1 MKNILNKVEFHY
13 TFIIVAFGLVITG
26 HFVNLIIFTS
36 LIIIH
41 EFGHIIMALLL
52 SYKIDKVIIY
62 PYGGFTKLNT
72 KINTKIENDL
82 LVAISG
88 IIMQYIYF
96 GIIFFLYSNDI
107 IREYIYNLFFLYHN
121 SMAIFNLLTIYPLD
135 GSKIFNL
142 LLSKYIGFNL
152 ANYITIVISFITI
165 IVFVISNS
173 YENNYSILIIIG
185 ILLKNIYRFYYN
197 IEYIYNRFILERY
210 LYNFNY
216 KNNKIIN
223 NKNKMYKNKHH
234 IFNIN
239 NNLIEEKEYIKSFFE
254 KKP

>member
-1 MKNILNKVEFHY
+1 MICFHY
-13 TFIIVAFGLVITG
+13 TYYLMAISYVLCGYYINLIVFTTLIIV
-26 HFVNLIIFTS
+26 
-36 LIIIH
+36 H
-41 EFGHIIMALLL
+41 EFGHYITARLL
-52 SYKIDKVIIY
+52 SFKVDKIVIY
-62 PYGGFTKLNT
+62 PFGGIT
-72 KINTKIENDL
+72 KINDMINKDINSEL
-82 LVAISG
+82 LVATSGVIYQFLFFLIICYLNNKG
-88 IIMQYIYF
+88 IIRNYTLDIYRDYNSQ
-96 GIIFFLYSNDI
+96 IIFF
-107 IREYIYNLFFLYHN
+107 
-121 SMAIFNLLTIYPLD
+121 NLLPIYPLD

-210 LYNFNY
+210 LFKFNY
-216 KNNKIIN
+216 KKKVIIKNKD
-223 NKNKMYKNKHH
+223 KMYKNRVH
-234 IFNIN
+234 IFNDN
-239 NNLIEEKEYIKSFFE
+239 GKLMNEKEYISTFFE